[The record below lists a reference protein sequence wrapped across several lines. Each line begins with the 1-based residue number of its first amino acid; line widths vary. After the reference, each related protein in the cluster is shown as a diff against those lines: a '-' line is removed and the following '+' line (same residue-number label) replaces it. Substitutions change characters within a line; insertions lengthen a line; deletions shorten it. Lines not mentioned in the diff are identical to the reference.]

1 MLALR
6 VNRRR
11 NRAESHLLSL
21 FWLQQA
27 SLQDSRHLC
36 RPVSR
41 PRSQLWSLQINRLH
55 APLACHR
62 RNLRR
67 LPRIQ
72 PHPQPWFLHRS
83 LLRNQQVNRRVS
95 RRVYH
100 HANPAFDQRCT
111 PRLSLLRNRRVNHPV
126 NRHRSRPFQ
135 LDSQRRDRPYILPQH
150 RTRRRHDRRVNLH
163 QDLQVNLQLSQRIL
177 LGNRV
182 RNPLVYRL
190 RNLRKGP
197 AVNLLVSRLPSQHRN
212 HRPNLPC
219 NRLVAHRPNL
229 RSSRLRHRVDSLR
242 NNRLE
247 FPRPN
252 RHRLPRRS
260 RLPSQV
266 ESLHLNPPVVPRRFP
281 QQVDL
286 PDSHR
291 RNHRWFLRL
300 NLRLVPLVSQVHNHR
315 WFLLHSRSVDQLQ
328 SRRRN
333 QQWYPV
339 HNRRLIQLLNHR
351 HNLPHN
357 QPSRPAC
364 LQPNQQVSRRIN
376 RPVSQVVNH
385 P

>member
-11 NRAESHLLSL
+11 NRPESHLLSP

-27 SLQDSRHLC
+27 SPQDSRHLY

-41 PRSQLWSLQINRLH
+41 RRSQQWSLQINRLH
-55 APLACHR
+55 ALRACHR
-62 RNLRR
+62 RNLHR

-72 PHPQPWFLHRS
+72 LHPQPWSRRRS
-83 LLRNQQVNRRVS
+83 LLHNQQVNRLVNQ
-95 RRVYH
+95 RVYH

-111 PRLSLLRNRRVNHPV
+111 PRLNLLRNRHVNHLV
-126 NRHRSRPFQ
+126 NRHHSHPFP
-135 LDSQRRDRPYILPQH
+135 LDSQRRDRPYILPQLQI
-150 RTRRRHDRRVNLH
+150 RLRHDRRVNLH
-163 QDLQVNLQLSQRIL
+163 QDLQVNRQLSQRIL
-177 LGNRV
+177 LDSQL
-182 RNPLVYRL
+182 RNPLVYRP

-197 AVNLLVSRLPSQHRN
+197 AVNQLVSRLPFQHRN

-219 NRLVAHRPNL
+219 SRLDAHPPNL
-229 RSSRLRHRVDSLR
+229 RSNRLQHRVDSLQ
-242 NNRLE
+242 NNRPE

-260 RLPSQV
+260 RLHSQA
-266 ESLHLNPPVVPRRFP
+266 ESLHLNPPVAPRQFP

-286 PDSHR
+286 LDSHLR
-291 RNHRWFLRL
+291 SHRWFLRL
-300 NLRLVPLVSQVHNHR
+300 NLRLAPRVSQVHNHR
-315 WFLLHSRSVDQLQ
+315 WFLLHSRSVDQLR

-333 QQWYPV
+333 QQWHPV
-339 HNRRLIQLLNHR
+339 HNRRLIHLLNHR

-357 QPSRPAC
+357 QLSRPAC
-364 LQPNQQVSRRIN
+364 LQPNQRVSRRIN
-376 RPVSQVVNH
+376 RPVSQVANH